1 MRYSAECWVLSSEFK
16 KWRVLP
22 LSKLST
28 QDSALRTALLLI
40 IALFAGP
47 AQAAT
52 YYVAKTGSDSNS
64 CTQSKSQTTPKLTF
78 LDGLGC
84 LNAGDILNI
93 RAGTYTES
101 IGVTTPPSG
110 ITVQKYP
117 GDGDV
122 IIT

>member
-52 YYVAKTGSDSNS
+52 YYLDPDFAGSTTDGSAAHPWTTLSSTEWGTLNNALG
-64 CTQSKSQTTPKLTF
+64 SQ
-78 LDGLGC
+78 
-84 LNAGDILNI
+84 N
-93 RAGTYTES
+93 
-101 IGVTTPPSG
+101 VTIYFSAR
-110 ITVQKYP
+110 K
-117 GDGDV
+117 
-122 IIT
+122 